1 VCSAWRMSKSAM
13 PGHLIAV
20 LVVLGVDAFVM
31 PSLLFVLG
39 ALSGVLF
46 AAPFLGVA
54 LLSLG
59 SLALWG
65 WFGWLVFALLTR
77 RPRAL
82 RHARVTAAILF
93 GIGGVC
99 LGGVIMSPL
108 WAATLFTGDLV
119 VQLAFG
125 LYLQWALGRA
135 DVRGWLA
142 GPVAPHSASRPS
154 GPE

>member
-1 VCSAWRMSKSAM
+1 M

-20 LVVLGVDAFVM
+20 LVVLGVNAFVV
-31 PSLLFVLG
+31 PSLLFVPVVLLA
-39 ALSGVLF
+39 ALL

-59 SLALWG
+59 SLAVWS
-65 WFGWLVFALLTR
+65 WFAWLVFALATR

-82 RHARVTAAILF
+82 RHTRVTAAILC

-99 LGGVIMSPL
+99 LGGVIMGPP

-135 DVRGWLA
+135 DVRGWLV
-142 GPVAPHSASRPS
+142 GPEPASRPF

>member
-1 VCSAWRMSKSAM
+1 M
-13 PGHLIAV
+13 PGHLIAA
-20 LVVLGVDAFVM
+20 LVVLGVNAFVV
-31 PSLLFVLG
+31 PSLLFVPVVLLA
-39 ALSGVLF
+39 ALLT
-46 AAPFLGVA
+46 APFLGVA

-59 SLALWG
+59 SLAVWS
-65 WFGWLVFALLTR
+65 WFAWLVFGLATR

-82 RHARVTAAILF
+82 RHTRVTAAILC

-99 LGGVIMSPL
+99 LGGAMIGQVGQSSGV
-108 WAATLFTGDLV
+108 WAAARFTGDFV

-142 GPVAPHSASRPS
+142 RP
-154 GPE
+154 E

>member
-1 VCSAWRMSKSAM
+1 M
-13 PGHLIAV
+13 PGHLIAA
-20 LVVLGVDAFVM
+20 LVVLGVHAFVV
-31 PSLLFVLG
+31 PSLLFVPV
-39 ALSGVLF
+39 VLRVTLL

-65 WFGWLVFALLTR
+65 WFAWLVFGLATR
-77 RPRAL
+77 RARAL
-82 RHARVTAAILF
+82 RHTRVTAAVLC

-99 LGGVIMSPL
+99 LGGAMTSQW

-119 VQLAFG
+119 VLVAFG
-125 LYLQWALGRA
+125 LYVQWALGRG

-142 GPVAPHSASRPS
+142 GPVARPS